1 MTPAAWIAWVLLVM
15 VVALA
20 TTNPL
25 YLGIVLLSVLLV
37 AAFAPRSGAGLG
49 LASFPC

>member
-1 MTPAAWIAWVLLVM
+1 MEYRLVLLVM

-37 AAFAPRSGAGLG
+37 AAFAPRSGAGVTTSARWRC
-49 LASFPC
+49 LAC